1 MQKTR
6 PSDGSVLRKSKTD
19 ENCGVA
25 DRQERAR
32 VGRHEHPRALQHSS
46 ASMRLDQI
54 RVVQSQML
62 EMAPQ
67 MSGEAAIPDQNDVGL
82 LCHDHHRYRPLW
94 FTV

>member
-1 MQKTR
+1 M
-6 PSDGSVLRKSKTD
+6 DGTST
-19 ENCGVA
+19 
-25 DRQERAR
+25 RAR
-32 VGRHEHPRALQHSS
+32 GS

-82 LCHDHHRYRPLW
+82 LCHDHHRYRPLC